1 MLLNYAESIISPY
14 KFFSYL
20 DLVGYV
26 KDSERSFTSKAIAD
40 FILSQPWISL
50 LKNRGIWVKI
60 FYVWFDKDLGACKA
74 TYRIAQKKSNGWLGG
89 RKAEVT
95 AARYMHTQ

>member
-1 MLLNYAESIISPY
+1 VSVVMLLNYAESIISPY

-40 FILSQPWISL
+40 FILSQL
-50 LKNRGIWVKI
+50 LNLAVEK
-60 FYVWFDKDLGACKA
+60 
-74 TYRIAQKKSNGWLGG
+74 
-89 RKAEVT
+89 
-95 AARYMHTQ
+95 